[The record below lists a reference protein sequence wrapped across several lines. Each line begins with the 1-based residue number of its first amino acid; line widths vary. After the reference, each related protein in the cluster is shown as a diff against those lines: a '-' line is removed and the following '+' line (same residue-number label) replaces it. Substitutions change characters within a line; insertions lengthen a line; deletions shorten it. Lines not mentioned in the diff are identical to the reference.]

1 MDLEF
6 SSEEA
11 VAALLDVSSS
21 TITEVLS
28 KQSIPDPSF
37 LTSTEASG
45 EQVPDSKVAN
55 HKASVDK
62 TPDQGQPSA
71 TPSAPPETAENINTP
86 SCEDGLPPN
95 FFIPRV
101 ESYHTNLFK
110 GGPQL
115 DSTER
120 PPGHQ
125 IV

>member
-110 GGPQL
+110 GGPNWTQRSGRL
-115 DSTER
+115 VTK
-120 PPGHQ
+120 
-125 IV
+125 